1 MLTADDE
8 YSHNNRENL
17 LPSIQVQS
25 SKKPKTFCCRY
36 IAFMESSLN
45 FEYFE
50 KKKTWLLKCMKGPV
64 TENPSAVNMLIG
76 Y

>member
-17 LPSIQVQS
+17 LPPIQVQS
-25 SKKPKTFCCRY
+25 SKKSKTFCCRY
-36 IAFMESSLN
+36 ITFMESSLN

-50 KKKTWLLKCMKGPV
+50 KKEPQVFLKLLTPKDLV
-64 TENPSAVNMLIG
+64 T
-76 Y
+76 

>member
-17 LPSIQVQS
+17 LPTIQVQS

-50 KKKTWLLKCMKGPV
+50 KKKEPQVFLKLLTPKDLV
-64 TENPSAVNMLIG
+64 T
-76 Y
+76 